1 MIDAKTFPAAFA
13 AMDAAAAQ
21 FWAYPDAEWQDEF
34 LVGWARQ
41 HDPAL
46 LAALIGVVKVADRAT
61 VEFDAARAAIAK
73 AEGGAA

>member
-46 LAALIGVVKVADRAT
+46 LAALIGVVADRAT

>member
-1 MIDAKTFPAAFA
+1 MIDSKTFPAAFA

-21 FWAYPDAEWQDEF
+21 LWAYPNAEWQEDF

-46 LAALIGVVKVADRAT
+46 LAALIGAAKVAD
-61 VEFDAARAAIAK
+61 K

>member
-1 MIDAKTFPAAFA
+1 MIDSKTFPAAFA
-13 AMDAAAAQ
+13 AMDANAAQ
-21 FWAYPDAEWQDEF
+21 FWAYPNAEWQDEF

-46 LAALIGVVKVADRAT
+46 LAALIGVV
-61 VEFDAARAAIAK
+61 AARAAIAK

>member
-21 FWAYPDAEWQDEF
+21 FWAYPNAEWQDGF

-46 LAALIGVVKVADRAT
+46 LAALIGRAT
-61 VEFDAARAAIAK
+61 VEFDAAADIEAEQ
-73 AEGGAA
+73 EGGAA

>member
-46 LAALIGVVKVADRAT
+46 LAALIGDTHTASI
-61 VEFDAARAAIAK
+61 VEAINA
-73 AEGGAA
+73 

>member
-46 LAALIGVVKVADRAT
+46 LAALIGRAT